1 MRAILAFSFH
11 PAFTP
16 PKSGGEER
24 LFFILKGLS
33 QYYKVTLVSFTHP
46 NKNNTIENVTHTRQ
60 FKEVRIP
67 KTDISLFLH
76 YFVNKFSSIP
86 ECSAV
91 ITSIESRFNQNF
103 KIFIREELQK
113 TDIVI
118 FESPFLYT
126 IPGPLLKGKK
136 IVYNAYNNEFDLMKP
151 VFSNSLIGNF
161 FLRYVYRI
169 EKNLSRQSDLIF
181 AVSKEDRN
189 SLINTYHIGPKKI
202 YFAPNGIPVALYD
215 PIFFK
220 RSGNKNPPVCLFI
233 GSYHPP
239 NIEAVYQILKISA
252 LLPEVV
258 FTIVG
263 NVSHFFTHQEGVTE
277 WCRES
282 EKTFF
287 ENFKDVHLIAGF
299 HILEHW
305 DKTPII
311 WSKQVSEISIS
322 EKIESLSMRVYSP
335 QNQTIRVT
343 GKSIDTIFSLF
354 IGWNTLTIPV
364 LSPCKMIFSLSCEK
378 EYRDNGRILG
388 IALAQMDYTK
398 KGEKY
403 IVDLNIC
410 QNRIS
415 RFIASKN
422 VFLLGQITD
431 EERNDILKIS
441 DIALNPMMSGSG
453 TNIKVLGYLSA
464 GVPTITTQ
472 MGARGLD
479 LIDHKHAL
487 ICDIADFPQKIRD
500 LLSDEMLAESLT
512 KNGHIL
518 MEEKFNWE
526 SIVKDMAEKIE
537 GI

>member
-1 MRAILAFSFH
+1 
-11 PAFTP
+11 
-16 PKSGGEER
+16 
-24 LFFILKGLS
+24 
-33 QYYKVTLVSFTHP
+33 
-46 NKNNTIENVTHTRQ
+46 
-60 FKEVRIP
+60 
-67 KTDISLFLH
+67 
-76 YFVNKFSSIP
+76 
-86 ECSAV
+86 
-91 ITSIESRFNQNF
+91 
-103 KIFIREELQK
+103 
-113 TDIVI
+113 
-118 FESPFLYT
+118 
-126 IPGPLLKGKK
+126 
-136 IVYNAYNNEFDLMKP
+136 
-151 VFSNSLIGNF
+151 
-161 FLRYVYRI
+161 
-169 EKNLSRQSDLIF
+169 
-181 AVSKEDRN
+181 
-189 SLINTYHIGPKKI
+189 
-202 YFAPNGIPVALYD
+202 
-215 PIFFK
+215 
-220 RSGNKNPPVCLFI
+220 
-233 GSYHPP
+233 
-239 NIEAVYQILKISA
+239 
-252 LLPEVV
+252 
-258 FTIVG
+258 
-263 NVSHFFTHQEGVTE
+263 
-277 WCRES
+277 
-282 EKTFF
+282 
-287 ENFKDVHLIAGF
+287 
-299 HILEHW
+299 
-305 DKTPII
+305 
-311 WSKQVSEISIS
+311 
-322 EKIESLSMRVYSP
+322 
-335 QNQTIRVT
+335 
-343 GKSIDTIFSLF
+343 
-354 IGWNTLTIPV
+354 
-364 LSPCKMIFSLSCEK
+364 MIFSLSCEK